1 MAIPGKGTETV
12 TIKAE
17 ASREISRL
25 VFSAESCI
33 IAVTFAGRNLTIRVR
48 NKKMKGVIHVDDAKI
63 IELFFQ
69 RNEQAVKETDNAYG
83 HKLYRLSNSILNDPQ
98 DAEESVSDTY
108 METWRS
114 IPPKSP
120 KYFYAFLASICRH
133 LSFNKLDWRLAEK
146 RNAEV
151 VALTQE
157 MESCIPDARQE
168 GEMDRRE
175 LRRILEA
182 FLDSLS
188 KESRLIFLRRYL
200 YVDTV
205 AEIALRYGISESKV
219 KTQLHRT
226 RNKLR
231 TYLAKEGITV

>member
-1 MAIPGKGTETV
+1 ME
-12 TIKAE
+12 
-17 ASREISRL
+17 
-25 VFSAESCI
+25 
-33 IAVTFAGRNLTIRVR
+33 
-48 NKKMKGVIHVDDAKI
+48 DAKI

-69 RNEQAVKETDNAYG
+69 RNEQAVKETDTAYG
-83 HKLYRLSNSILNDPQ
+83 RKLYVLSNNILNNRE

-108 METWRS
+108 METWKS
-114 IPPKSP
+114 IPPKRP
-120 KYFYAFLASICRH
+120 KYFYAFLVSICRH
-133 LSFNKLDWRLAEK
+133 LSFNRLDWRMAAK

-157 MESCIPDARQE
+157 MEMCIPDSRQE

-175 LRRILEA
+175 LRRTLET

-200 YVDTV
+200 YVDTI
-205 AEIALRYGISESKV
+205 AEIAARYGISESKV

-226 RNKLR
+226 RAKLH
-231 TYLAKEGITV
+231 TYLSKEGICV